1 MFCNN
6 NILSMTVNCNICLGS
21 ISDKFIDIFCEVKEL
36 SGDPDIYIYIYIYV
50 GLRSDE
56 VD

>member
-6 NILSMTVNCNICLGS
+6 NSLSMIVHCNICLGS

-36 SGDPDIYIYIYIYV
+36 FGDPDIDV